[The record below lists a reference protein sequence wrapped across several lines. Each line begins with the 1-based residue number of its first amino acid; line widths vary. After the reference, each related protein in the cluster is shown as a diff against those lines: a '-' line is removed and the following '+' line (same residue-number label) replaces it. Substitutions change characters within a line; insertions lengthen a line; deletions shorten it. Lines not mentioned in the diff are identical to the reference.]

1 MLGIEALAFESLAV
15 SKSIGHM
22 LVEGGSLL
30 FFFSLSYAD
39 LFHKSLYLVTCV
51 HLATSFCFSNLIIHY
66 YIVYPGI
73 VFFMTLKKDIFF
85 TYKADCWNDCV
96 HTTIELKKV
105 YRQKDPLFISILQNV
120 RVGR

>member
-30 FFFSLSYAD
+30 FFHYLMLTSST
-39 LFHKSLYLVTCV
+39 SLYLVTCV
-51 HLATSFCFSNLIIHY
+51 QLATSFCFSNLIIHY

-73 VFFMTLKKDIFF
+73 AFFMTLKKDIFF